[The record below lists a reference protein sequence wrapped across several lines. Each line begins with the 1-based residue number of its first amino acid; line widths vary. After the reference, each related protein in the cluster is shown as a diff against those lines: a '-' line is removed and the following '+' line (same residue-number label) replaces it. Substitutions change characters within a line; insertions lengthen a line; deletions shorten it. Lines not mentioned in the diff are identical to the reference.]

1 MAWEVLWLIRTAV
14 TQRCH
19 PTAERAFGDGT
30 RPDTSIS
37 PQLACNLA
45 TEDTA
50 RQRDAGGDT
59 QVTKTMLGLSKR
71 ESWDFSPG
79 GISLFL
85 YRSQEHSTVRF
96 KDSAR
101 GLRYFTLSLRS
112 DSQGTGRASQHNPAV
127 PGSPWQSFNYS
138 PGKPCPAVPEERG
151 QLAAL
156 PSLSPVLTVPATRHC
171 CGGLGG
177 HPTTSP
183 VSARW
188 VSHPWVHPWL
198 DPELLAAGW
207 WSLEKGGRRIQR
219 GRIGSR

>member
-96 KDSAR
+96 KDSAPAGTR
-101 GLRYFTLSLRS
+101 SQIFYFISAVRFPGNGKGFTTQPSRPRLPVAKLQLFPWQAVSR
-112 DSQGTGRASQHNPAV
+112 GTGGAGPAGCSSQPFPRADGPSDPALLRGSGRTPHHLPCLCEVGFPPVGTSLARSRAS
-127 PGSPWQSFNYS
+127 
-138 PGKPCPAVPEERG
+138 
-151 QLAAL
+151 
-156 PSLSPVLTVPATRHC
+156 C
-171 CGGLGG
+171 CGVVV
-177 HPTTSP
+177 P
-183 VSARW
+183 
-188 VSHPWVHPWL
+188 
-198 DPELLAAGW
+198 
-207 WSLEKGGRRIQR
+207 
-219 GRIGSR
+219 